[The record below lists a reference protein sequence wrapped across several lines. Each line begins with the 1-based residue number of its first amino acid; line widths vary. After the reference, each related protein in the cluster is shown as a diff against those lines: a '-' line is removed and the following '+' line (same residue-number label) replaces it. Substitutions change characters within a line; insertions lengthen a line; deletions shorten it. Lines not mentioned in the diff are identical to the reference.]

1 MGQAI
6 EPRKAQIQGADA
18 FPGSE
23 GNIGRGVIDEPQP
36 DPARSPEPWHVYKLS
51 AREPGDP
58 DTDRTKD
65 AGPVRATNLTEGT
78 AAMHGIGK
86 SDKSIVPESWSNKVG
101 AAARA
106 AETEEERDLAKGN
119 QLRQNGDR
127 TQDRAT
133 PRSALE
139 RVRQA
144 AKGNKDERFTTLWHH
159 VYNIDRLRE
168 CFYALKRNS
177 APGVDG
183 LTWQEY
189 EKELEGNLQDLSARL
204 QRGAYRAK
212 PVRRHYI
219 DKDDGRQRP
228 IGIPV
233 LEDKLVQ
240 RATVEVLNAIYEVDF
255 KGFSYGFRPGR
266 SQHNALDAVSVGIF
280 HRKVS
285 WVLDADI
292 RGFFD
297 SINHEWLVKFIEHRI
312 ADKRVIRHVLK
323 WLKAGVLEDGIRTI
337 AEKGTPQ
344 GGSIS
349 PLLANIYL
357 HYVLDLWADHWRKR
371 TARGD
376 MIIVR
381 YADDFVVGFQH
392 RDDAIRFQRELGERL
407 AEFDLELHGTKTRM
421 IEFGRF
427 AADNRRNRGQ
437 GKPETFTFL
446 GFTHYC
452 GKRRDGGFAVKRKTA
467 RKKLKSK
474 LREIK
479 TKLHRN
485 MHVDVATVGK
495 YLRSVLLGHY
505 RYYGVPGNGHSM
517 KAFRYVIL
525 QSWLRT
531 LRRRSQKDRTSHR
544 RLASLA
550 NRWLPEPQIHH
561 PYPSARLCVNT

>member
-1 MGQAI
+1 MY
-6 EPRKAQIQGADA
+6 
-18 FPGSE
+18 
-23 GNIGRGVIDEPQP
+23 GV
-36 DPARSPEPWHVYKLS
+36 
-51 AREPGDP
+51 
-58 DTDRTKD
+58 
-65 AGPVRATNLTEGT
+65 
-78 AAMHGIGK
+78 GK
-86 SDKSIVPESWSNKVG
+86 SDKSIVPENWSNKVR
-101 AAARA
+101 AAVLA

-119 QLRQNGDR
+119 QLQQNGDR
-127 TQDRAT
+127 TQDRVT

-139 RVRQA
+139 RVRQV
-144 AKGNKDERFTTLWHH
+144 AKRNKDERFTTLWHH

-183 LTWQEY
+183 QTWQQY
-189 EKELEGNLQDLSARL
+189 EQELEGNLQDLSSRL

-212 PVRRHYI
+212 PVRRQYI

-240 RATVEVLNAIYEVDF
+240 RATVEVLNAVYEVDF

-266 SQHNALDAVSVGIF
+266 SQHEALDAVSVGILG
-280 HRKVS
+280 RKVN

-312 ADKRVIRHVLK
+312 ADKRVIRHVQK

-357 HYVLDLWADHWRKR
+357 HYVLDLWVDHWRKR

-392 RDDAIRFQRELGERL
+392 RSDAIRFQQELGERL
-407 AEFDLELHGTKTRM
+407 AEFGLELHGTKTRL

-427 AADNRRNRGQ
+427 AADNRRKRGQ

-452 GKRRDGGFAVKRKTA
+452 GKRRDGVFAVKRKTS

-505 RYYGVPGNGHSM
+505 RYYGVPGNHQSM

-550 NRWLPEPQIHH
+550 NRWLPAPRIHH

>member
-1 MGQAI
+1 
-6 EPRKAQIQGADA
+6 
-18 FPGSE
+18 
-23 GNIGRGVIDEPQP
+23 V
-36 DPARSPEPWHVYKLS
+36 HKLS

-78 AAMHGIGK
+78 AAMYGVGK
-86 SDKSIVPESWSNKVG
+86 SDRSIVPESWSNKAG
-101 AAARA
+101 AAAWA

-144 AKGNKDERFTTLWHH
+144 AKRNKDERFTTLWHH

-183 LTWQEY
+183 QTWQEY
-189 EKELEGNLQDLSARL
+189 EQELEGNLQDLSSRL

-212 PVRRHYI
+212 PVRRQYI

-240 RATVEVLNAIYEVDF
+240 RATAEVLNAVYEVDF

-266 SQHNALDAVSVGIF
+266 SQHDALDAVSVGILG
-280 HRKVS
+280 RKVN

-312 ADKRVIRHVLK
+312 ADKRVIRHVQK

-357 HYVLDLWADHWRKR
+357 HYVLDLWVDHWRKR

-392 RDDAIRFQRELGERL
+392 RSDAIRFQQELGERL
-407 AEFDLELHGTKTRM
+407 AEFGLELHGTKTRL

-427 AADNRRNRGQ
+427 AVDSRRKGGQ

-452 GKRRDGGFAVKRKTA
+452 GKRRDGVFAVKRKTS

-479 TKLHRN
+479 TKLRRN

-505 RYYGVPGNGHSM
+505 RYYGVPGNHQSM

-550 NRWLPEPQIHH
+550 NRWLPAPRIHH
-561 PYPSARLCVNT
+561 PYPSTRLCVNT